1 MLDTDTLV
9 LGIGNILLQDEG
21 LGIHALERL
30 NQDYCVP
37 ATIRLMDGGVM
48 GLDLLPYL
56 EDLSFLL
63 VIDAVETG
71 QPPGTL
77 VRLEG
82 DAIPAALALKMSMHQ
97 AGLQELLATSRL
109 QGKSPSKV
117 VLWGMEP
124 ANVDWGVDLSSPVAD
139 GLDALVQAVIG
150 ELRDWGAGRVWAKKG
165 WLDNDQASLGY
176 PFFSHYA
183 PR

>member
-1 MLDTDTLV
+1 MMLDTLV

-21 LGIHALERL
+21 LGVRALERL
-30 NQDYCVP
+30 KQDYCVP
-37 ATIRLMDGGVM
+37 SAIQLVDGGVM

-56 EDLSFLL
+56 EDLSTLL
-63 VIDAVETG
+63 VIDAVQTG

-109 QGKSPSKV
+109 QGTSPPKV

-124 ANVDWGVDLSSPVAD
+124 ANVDWGLDLSAPVAAR
-139 GLDALVQAVIG
+139 LDALVHAVVE
-150 ELRDWGAGRVWAKKG
+150 ELQDWGVWNDLPI
-165 WLDNDQASLGY
+165 LD
-176 PFFSHYA
+176 P
-183 PR
+183 PRHACRGGSTN

>member
-1 MLDTDTLV
+1 MLDTLV

-21 LGIHALERL
+21 LGVRALERL
-30 NQDYCVP
+30 TQDYCVP
-37 ATIRLMDGGVM
+37 SAIQLVDGGVM

-56 EDLSFLL
+56 EDLSTLL
-63 VIDAVETG
+63 VIDAVQIG

-77 VRLEG
+77 IRLEG

-109 QGKSPSKV
+109 QGTSPSKV

-124 ANVDWGVDLSSPVAD
+124 ANVDWGLDLSVPVAT
-139 GLDALVQAVIG
+139 GLDALVQAVVE
-150 ELRDWGAGRVWAKKG
+150 ELQDWGVWYDTDGKK
-165 WLDNDQASLGY
+165 LN
-176 PFFSHYA
+176 
-183 PR
+183 